1 MQNSNRMMKCHGRKC
16 VENNIKHKGKDLIQ
30 SDTNK
35 TKRFCA
41 ECYEID
47 KVDKLERRKLEYFII
62 EHYGELNGM
71 IRRQIKKLED
81 EGYTLKNI
89 RLSLDFFYRVEKG
102 EMKREMGIGIVPYVH
117 ERMLA
122 YYKEKKRRAESTQ
135 ILNKQVKKMKL
146 RAPQRRYDY
155 KEDKQI
161 NLEELANAIK

>member
-47 KVDKLERRKLEYFII
+47 KAEKVEQRKLYYFIV
-62 EHYGELNGM
+62 EHYGEVNGM
-71 IRRQIKKLED
+71 IRRQIKKLTE

-89 RLSLDFFYRVEKG
+89 RLSLDYFIRVKKQEY
-102 EMKREMGIGIVPYVH
+102 KREMGVAIVPYVH
-117 ERMLA
+117 EEMIA
-122 YYKEKKRRAESTQ
+122 YYKEKKRRAENTQ
-135 ILNKQVKKMKL
+135 LLNKKVKKMKML
-146 RAPQRRYDY
+146 EPKRRYNH
-155 KEDKQI
+155 KEEKQI